1 MATYLVADREWS
13 PDAEGFQDALAKLP
27 TPRRIQCLCQDPPVE
42 MYVPL
47 RHGAYRVA
55 CMPGTDVQHHQDCTH
70 YDLPLSLSGAGQLMG
85 SAIDENEDGDVVL
98 RLDFALNKIAGR
110 APPPPSS
117 GGVVETAKADPS
129 KLTLRG
135 LLHYLWQEAGFHK
148 WTPRME
154 GKRTEGVFYKYLK
167 LAGANKRMKTGLLA
181 DVLVV
186 PRPALQGATQDA
198 GELTLTRASTDE
210 KNNRRLALVCG
221 EVAALEQRPLGFQ
234 VRLKS
239 MADPLQISAEL
250 YKKVEKAFGPQLS
263 MWDPVGSKLI
273 VLATYW
279 IDQVGMAMVSEIT
292 LVNTNA
298 NYLPFE
304 TNFEKK
310 LLDELMLGK
319 RRFTKCLRFNLKV
332 SIPIASVVLT
342 DTDTPVAMFIQLP
355 GIDLDTF
362 EAKID
367 EVASLGMKT
376 WVWRAGQARMP
387 DLPPVGSRP
396 GIPQ

>member
-1 MATYLVADREWS
+1 MLITSR
-13 PDAEGFQDALAKLP
+13 QDARANPARKLVELYGQ
-27 TPRRIQCLCQDPPVE
+27 RREIELGFSKIKQSVLV
-42 MYVPL
+42 
-47 RHGAYRVA
+47 GA
-55 CMPGTDVQHHQDCTH
+55 Q
-70 YDLPLSLSGAGQLMG
+70 
-85 SAIDENEDGDVVL
+85 VL
-98 RLDFALNKIAGR
+98 RSKQHKLVRQELWGVLIAY
-110 APPPPSS
+110 S
-117 GGVVETAKADPS
+117 
-129 KLTLRG
+129 LLRC
-135 LLHYLWQEAGFHK
+135 WMRE
-148 WTPRME
+148 
-154 GKRTEGVFYKYLK
+154 
-167 LAGANKRMKTGLLA
+167 
-181 DVLVV
+181 
-186 PRPALQGATQDA
+186 
-198 GELTLTRASTDE
+198 
-210 KNNRRLALVCG
+210 
-221 EVAALEQRPLGFQ
+221 
-234 VRLKS
+234 

-263 MWDPVGSKLI
+263 MWDSVGSKLI

-310 LLDELMLGK
+310 LLDELMLKK

-355 GIDLDTF
+355 DIDLETF
-362 EAKID
+362 DAKID

-396 GIPQ
+396 GVPQ